1 VQARKSISEQ
11 ITKLPEQMATLERTR
26 EMFRSGDFQRQM
38 ADARKS
44 MESALAQIDA
54 QSAMLRAAGQDPEKV
69 KREMRKSLE
78 EMRRTDPAK
87 IARESMLSVDPA
99 KLSSEI
105 LNASKSIDEIE
116 AKLNRLERR

>member
-1 VQARKSISEQ
+1 
-11 ITKLPEQMATLERTR
+11 MATLERTR